1 VQDAVG
7 NDAAS
12 STSTATVIQ
21 AALPE
26 NVTTTTIKV
35 SAATTTTTV
44 APIPSATT
52 TTLAR
57 RQNRTTTT
65 TTTTSLRPIVVT
77 TSTSVPRTVPAT
89 SVPTTTTSIRVV
101 ATTTTTTIRYP
112 AKEVTSSVL
121 GTAREAEQRLAVAQ
135 QVAGSASAEIEIAVR
150 NLALSRLE
158 LLDPKSAVVVAI
170 RKAEADLSKLQTSD
184 VAAQQLVTAQERV
197 EALLQGLGES
207 TTISVERIVA
217 AQQRLTA
224 LERDAGAT
232 PQQVAAARADL
243 SIARMPSF
251 DESAEI
257 LGRAEVSVQLPMII
271 PGVVDAAGG
280 SQAVVFDGM
289 RQVEMTV
296 ARINETAVQMRSSDG
311 FVLTIAA
318 VDRRG
323 VPFQINSRG
332 AVVVKHG
339 NYISVVGEGFAPSTV
354 ATTWLFSSP
363 RLLGDLSVDA
373 QGRFSAEFRIED
385 DVQIGDHV
393 AQVTGLS
400 VAGEQRSVNI
410 DVEILGN
417 GRVAPYDPLSEPRN
431 VIDLTAQAVALLTVL
446 GASAA
451 RRREED
457 EEERESADVAD
468 VSVTMRSA
476 RNQVGQDVF
485 SPPRSLWLDRW
496 THDVPARLVL
506 KSPMLARV
514 LADPS
519 YLRSLLGWL
528 WLVLPLLG
536 AFVGVVAAIDT
547 GYEVIMPSLAIC
559 VALVVLGAFD
569 ASAGLVAVC
578 TFGVTVL
585 VAGGIDSSDAWRGLL
600 GLAVFSFAVP
610 LAASAMRPFRRVSDG
625 SDDLWNRITDATL
638 IPLFG
643 AWAAGAMFSALP
655 GLTGFKPEYA
665 DEVNAIRIA
674 VLIALVVRWALE
686 NVARL
691 YTPKRLNEI
700 ENDNLPAPS
709 QAQQVVS
716 AFVRAAVFVFVAVI
730 FIGNNWALWVGGV
743 LYLVPKLVSLVD
755 DNFPNWR
762 SVHRY
767 LPRGLFRVV
776 LMLFV
781 AKWWGGM
788 VADRVADPADMVMIG
803 FVLLGVPG
811 LVLSGLGWFARQS
824 KPWPST
830 AASKLLGAMLL
841 IIGLVVVL

>member
-1 VQDAVG
+1 M
-7 NDAAS
+7 
-12 STSTATVIQ
+12 
-21 AALPE
+21 
-26 NVTTTTIKV
+26 
-35 SAATTTTTV
+35 
-44 APIPSATT
+44 
-52 TTLAR
+52 
-57 RQNRTTTT
+57 
-65 TTTTSLRPIVVT
+65 
-77 TSTSVPRTVPAT
+77 
-89 SVPTTTTSIRVV
+89 
-101 ATTTTTTIRYP
+101 
-112 AKEVTSSVL
+112 
-121 GTAREAEQRLAVAQ
+121 
-135 QVAGSASAEIEIAVR
+135 
-150 NLALSRLE
+150 
-158 LLDPKSAVVVAI
+158 
-170 RKAEADLSKLQTSD
+170 
-184 VAAQQLVTAQERV
+184 AQERV

-224 LERDAGAT
+224 LERDAAAT

-251 DESAEI
+251 DESAKI
-257 LGRAEVSVQLPMII
+257 LGRADGSQRLPMII
-271 PGVVDAAGG
+271 PGVVNAAGG
-280 SQAVVFDGM
+280 GQAVVFDGM
-289 RQVEMTV
+289 RQVTMTV
-296 ARINETAVQMRSSDG
+296 ARINQTAVQMRSSDG

-385 DVQIGDHV
+385 DVKIGDHV

-400 VAGEQRSVNI
+400 MAGEQRSVNI
-410 DVEILGN
+410 DVEILN
-417 GRVAPYDPLSEPRN
+417 NERVAPYDPLSEPRN

-476 RNQVGQDVF
+476 RNQVEQDVF
-485 SPPRSLWLDRW
+485 VPPRSLRLDRW

-514 LADPS
+514 IADPS

-547 GYEVIMPSLAIC
+547 GYEVIMPSLAMC

-600 GLAVFSFAVP
+600 GLAAFSFAVP
-610 LAASAMRPFRRVSDG
+610 LAASAMCPFRRVSDG

-674 VLIALVVRWALE
+674 VLIALVVRWVLE

-788 VADRVADPADMVMIG
+788 VADRVAEPADMVMIG

>member
-1 VQDAVG
+1 
-7 NDAAS
+7 
-12 STSTATVIQ
+12 
-21 AALPE
+21 
-26 NVTTTTIKV
+26 
-35 SAATTTTTV
+35 
-44 APIPSATT
+44 
-52 TTLAR
+52 
-57 RQNRTTTT
+57 
-65 TTTTSLRPIVVT
+65 
-77 TSTSVPRTVPAT
+77 
-89 SVPTTTTSIRVV
+89 VV

-121 GTAREAEQRLAVAQ
+121 GTARQAEQRLAAAQ
-135 QVAGSASAEIEIAVR
+135 QAAGSASADVETAVR
-150 NLALSRLE
+150 LVALSRLE

-170 RKAEADLSKLQTSD
+170 RTAEADLLKLQTSG
-184 VAAQQLVTAQERV
+184 ASTQQQALAQERL

-224 LERDAGAT
+224 LERDAAAT

-251 DESAEI
+251 DESAKI
-257 LGRAEVSVQLPMII
+257 LGRADGSQRLPMII
-271 PGVVDAAGG
+271 PGVVNAAGG
-280 SQAVVFDGM
+280 GQAVVFDGM
-289 RQVEMTV
+289 RQVTMTV
-296 ARINETAVQMRSSDG
+296 ARINQAAVQMRSSDG

-363 RLLGDLSVDA
+363 RLLGDLNVDV
-373 QGRFSAEFRIED
+373 QGKFSAEFRIED

-400 VAGEQRSVNI
+400 MAGEQRSVNI

-417 GRVAPYDPLSEPRN
+417 ERVAPYDPLSEPRN

-485 SPPRSLWLDRW
+485 SPPRSVQLDRW
-496 THDVPARLVL
+496 IHDVPARLVL

-514 LADPS
+514 MADPS
-519 YLRSLLGWL
+519 YLRSLMGWL
-528 WLVLPLLG
+528 WLAMPLMG
-536 AFVGVVAAIDT
+536 ALVGVLAAIDT

-559 VALVVLGAFD
+559 VILVVLGAFD

-578 TFGVTVL
+578 TFGVSVL
-585 VAGGIDSSDAWRGLL
+585 VTGGIDSSDALRGLL

-625 SDDLWNRITDATL
+625 SDDVWNRISDATL

-665 DEVNAIRIA
+665 DEVNVVRLAAFIALAIRW
-674 VLIALVVRWALE
+674 LLE
-686 NVARL
+686 NAARL

-709 QAQQVVS
+709 QAQQIAS
-716 AFVRAAVFVFVAVI
+716 SIVRAAVFVFVAVA

-755 DNFPNWR
+755 DSFPNLR

-803 FVLLGVPG
+803 FVLLGLPG
-811 LVLSGLGWFARQS
+811 LVLSGIGWFARQS
-824 KPWPST
+824 TPWRST
-830 AASKLLGAMLL
+830 VASKLLGVALL